1 MKNRIQATALS
12 AEGIQA
18 FALNALIAKAR
29 ARSMTNTGLPIRWP
43 LTAAEQEK
51 LGGKK
56 CPACKGKGYVPCSTK
71 HQADMPPESCPICE
85 GQEGTSVMCNEC
97 GGTGRINIKG

>member
-1 MKNRIQATALS
+1 MINKP
-12 AEGIQA
+12 G
-18 FALNALIAKAR
+18 
-29 ARSMTNTGLPIRWP
+29 PICWP

-71 HQADMPPESCPICE
+71 HEAGMPPESCPICE
-85 GQEGTSVMCNEC
+85 GQKGTSVMCYEC
-97 GGTGRINIKG
+97 AGKGRINIKG